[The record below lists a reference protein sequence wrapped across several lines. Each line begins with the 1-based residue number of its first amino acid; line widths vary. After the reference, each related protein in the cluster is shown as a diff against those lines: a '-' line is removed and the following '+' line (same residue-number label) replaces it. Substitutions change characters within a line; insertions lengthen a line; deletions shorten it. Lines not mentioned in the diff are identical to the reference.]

1 MNKKLIIIALAG
13 LLLLGGGGAGGAYI
27 FLSSIYGEASGPPV
41 YLELEPIAV
50 PVFNDKRLERYT
62 YLVLT
67 LELRADADTV
77 ELRRKLPILLDR
89 YLGLVN
95 ARSGKARQVGRVNY
109 AQIKGEFMKV
119 TQKVFGPGLVRDIL
133 LINSLDG
140 AP

>member
-1 MNKKLIIIALAG
+1 MNKKLVIVVLAG
-13 LLLLGGGGAGGAYI
+13 LLLLGGGGAAGAYF
-27 FLSSIYGEASGPPV
+27 FLSSIDGEASGPPV

-50 PVFNDKRLERYT
+50 PVFNSKRLERYT

-77 ELRRKLPILLDR
+77 ELRRKLPSLLDR

-95 ARSGKARQVGRVNY
+95 ARSGAARQVGRVDY
-109 AQIKGEFMKV
+109 IRIKGEFMKV
-119 TQKVFGPGLVRDIL
+119 TQEVFGPGVVRDIL

>member
-1 MNKKLIIIALAG
+1 MNKKLIIVVLAG
-13 LLLLGGGGAGGAYI
+13 LLLLGGAAGAYF
-27 FLSSIYGEASGPPV
+27 FLSSINGEASGPSV

-50 PVFNDKRLERYT
+50 PVFNAKRLERYT

-77 ELRRKLPILLDR
+77 ELRRKLPFLLDR

-95 ARSGKARQVGRVNY
+95 ARSGAARQVGRVDY
-109 AQIKGEFMKV
+109 LRIKVEFMKV
-119 TQKVFGPGLVRDIL
+119 TQEVFGPGVVRDIL